1 MHINCSSSKI
11 NIKMNWDLLSIDLQA
26 APNIFK
32 QEKTMDRKKE
42 KNKVQQP
49 IFSLFLS
56 SLGMQAMIA
65 MGKIESPLTKKTEN
79 NFEQAQFL
87 ITNLEMIKEKTIN
100 NLSDEEE
107 KLLDEYLVNL
117 KVLYAETKKNDR

>member
-1 MHINCSSSKI
+1 
-11 NIKMNWDLLSIDLQA
+11 MNWDLLSIDLQA